1 MKVLVTGASGLFGS
15 TLVPVLAQA
24 GLEVITHGR
33 SGNCVE
39 VCNLTDSSSVLA
51 MLSRVEPSCV
61 VNLVAATNVDRCE
74 TDVDHAYQT
83 NVRTVTNLVQG
94 VKLVGI
100 SSFIHVSTDQV
111 YDSPGLSLEH
121 DVTIRNVYALSK
133 LAGEQVALGV
143 GGTVLR
149 TNFFGPSVA
158 THRSSFSDWVLC
170 NLKRQVGFTV
180 FDDVVFTPLSMKSLA
195 ELVCTVVKHPVPGV
209 FNLGSHGAIS
219 KADFAFRL
227 AELFNLDSS
236 HMRRGSVEDLATA
249 ARRPHNMSMCCDK
262 SETVFGVRLPEISE
276 EIKLLRSSSDA
287 W

>member
-15 TLVPVLAQA
+15 TLVPVIAQA
-24 GLEVITHGR
+24 GIDVVTHGR

-39 VCNLTDSSSVLA
+39 LCDLTDSSSVVA
-51 MLSRVEPSCV
+51 MLRRVEPTCV
-61 VNLVAATNVDRCE
+61 VNLVAATDVDRCE

-100 SSFIHVSTDQV
+100 SSIIQVSTDQV

-149 TNFFGPSVA
+149 TNFFGPSNA
-158 THRSSFSDWVLC
+158 THRSSFSDWVIC
-170 NLKRQVGFTV
+170 NLKNQVGFTV
-180 FDDVVFTPLSMKSLA
+180 FDDVMFTPLSMKSLA
-195 ELVCTVVKHPVPGV
+195 EFVCTVVKRPVRGV

-227 AELFNLDSS
+227 AEIFNIESPN
-236 HMRRGSVEDLATA
+236 MRRGSIEDLPMAT
-249 ARRPHNMSMCCDK
+249 RRPQDMSMCCDK
-262 SETVFGVRLPEISE
+262 FEAVFGVRLPEISE
-276 EIKLLRSSSDA
+276 EIKLLRSSCDGR
-287 W
+287 